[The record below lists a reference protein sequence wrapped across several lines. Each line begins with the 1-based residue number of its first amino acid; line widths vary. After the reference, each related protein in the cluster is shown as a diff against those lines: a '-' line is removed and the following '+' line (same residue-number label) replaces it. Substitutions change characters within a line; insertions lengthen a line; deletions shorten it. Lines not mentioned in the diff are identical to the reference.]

1 MTKEEQ
7 AHAQQ
12 QGFLCAQGDCL
23 RNAFLITM
31 GWQYAGYLPRRKQGY
46 SLGMLASRIGQAYME
61 LECIYANVNK
71 SARLAMNALSAYH
84 KAAFAEHSQG
94 VNVVF
99 CTGLNEAGEQHAWAL
114 IDNATSRGL
123 CLVDAA
129 KAGLMLVQDEDL
141 LPIFMRTHQ
150 LAIVANNGYYMAN
163 SGANFMRILGNLP
176 KINFSDIAG

>member
-31 GWQYAGYLPRRKQGY
+31 GWNYAGYLPRRKQGY
-46 SLGMLASRIGQAYME
+46 SLGMLASRIGQAYVE
-61 LECIYANVNK
+61 FECIYANINK
-71 SARLAMNALSAYH
+71 SAPLASNAFSAYY
-84 KAAFAEHSQG
+84 KAAFDEYPQG

-99 CTGLNEAGEQHAWAL
+99 CTGLNEAGEPHGWAL
-114 IDNATSRGL
+114 IHNATSSGL
-123 CLVDAA
+123 YLVDAA
-129 KAGLMLVQDEDL
+129 KAGVMLVEDKDL
-141 LPIFMRTHQ
+141 LPIFNRVHQ
-150 LAIVANNGYYMAN
+150 LAIVANNGKYTAN

-176 KINFSDIAG
+176 VLFSQ